1 MKKFF
6 LQFMAMMLTGA
17 LAPVPACAAEQGS
30 AEADSAAIAEMDAE
44 AVSHAFLQTTS
55 DMWFLLSGI
64 RDKADADR
72 AAARFLELVGR
83 VYLLDDRLS
92 ELGSADAT
100 LGVADETDC
109 AGRLDELQ
117 VRILESF
124 EDLNGEFA
132 GLCRVQCYGSQ
143 KLNNAFREAAA
154 SGMFGEGEMVMGY
167 EVKQELSET
176 ESKQEAARLSDLLEP
191 DRAML
196 RALEKVSDP
205 ASAALAVPELV
216 RVSKRF
222 GSLMPKVDMTARSV
236 PVPMADSLQ
245 KAFSPLEPLLWGI
258 RNELVRIAGLPG
270 YETESYDDFS
280 AALET
285 AFENLSQTHS
295 EYFES
300 VFDACF
306 RDDMDDAVQE
316 KATTANRS
324 ASPLFAE

>member
-1 MKKFF
+1 MRKFF
-6 LQFMAMMLTGA
+6 LQLMAMLLTGA
-17 LAPVPACAAEQGS
+17 AAPVPAFAAEQGS
-30 AEADSAAIAEMDAE
+30 AVADSTAIAEMDAS
-44 AVSHAFLQTTS
+44 AVSVAFLQTTS

-64 RDKADADR
+64 RDKDDADR

-92 ELGSADAT
+92 ELSSADAS
-100 LGVADETDC
+100 LGVAGDTDC
-109 AGRLDELQ
+109 AGQLDELQ

-124 EDLNGEFA
+124 EDLNTEFA

-143 KLNNAFREAAA
+143 KLNNAFREAVA
-154 SGMFGEGEMVMGY
+154 SGMFGDGETVGAN
-167 EVKQELSET
+167 EVKQALSES
-176 ESKQEAARLSDLLEP
+176 ESKQEAARMGDLLEP

-196 RALEKVSDP
+196 SALEKVCDP

-216 RVSKRF
+216 RVSKRL
-222 GSLMPKVDMTARSV
+222 GALMPKVDMETRSV
-236 PVPMADSLQ
+236 PAAMADSLQ
-245 KAFSPLEPLLWGI
+245 KAYTPLEPLLWGI

-280 AALET
+280 AALEN

-295 EYFES
+295 EYFDS

-306 RDDMDDAVQE
+306 RDDMDEAVQE
-316 KATTANRS
+316 KATTATT
-324 ASPLFAE
+324 PLPRLSE